1 MAKVQKIIYFLFGK
15 VQNFLYLCTIEIKI
29 ITKPYGNSVKPG
41 FMKLITKQIE
51 NQLAKYPIYSQDNKG
66 GEAVAVCKFFLQ
78 GYTWYVLEANKNGND
93 YEFFGI
99 VDGEYKE
106 YGYFTLSELQSLR
119 GRWGL
124 TVERDMYFKPTQ
136 VKDIKFMAA

>member
-1 MAKVQKIIYFLFGK
+1 
-15 VQNFLYLCTIEIKI
+15 
-29 ITKPYGNSVKPG
+29 
-41 FMKLITKQIE
+41 MKLITKQIE
-51 NQLAKYPIYSQDNKG
+51 NQLAKYPIYSQDSKG
-66 GEAVAVCKFFLQ
+66 DEAVAVCKFFLQ

>member
-1 MAKVQKIIYFLFGK
+1 MAKVQKILYFLFGK

-29 ITKPYGNSVKPG
+29 ITKPYGNTVKPE

-51 NQLAKYPIYSQDNKG
+51 NQLAKYPIYSQDSKG
-66 GEAVAVCKFFLQ
+66 DEAVAVCKFFLQ

>member
-1 MAKVQKIIYFLFGK
+1 
-15 VQNFLYLCTIEIKI
+15 
-29 ITKPYGNSVKPG
+29 
-41 FMKLITKQIE
+41 MKLMTKQIE
-51 NQLAKYPIYSQDNKG
+51 NQLAKYPIYSQDGKKE
-66 GEAVAVCKFFLQ
+66 EAVAVCKFFLQ
-78 GYTWYVLEANKNGND
+78 GYTWYVLEAEKQGDD
-93 YEFFGI
+93 YSFFGI

-136 VKDIKFMAA
+136 VKDIKFYGA

>member
-29 ITKPYGNSVKPG
+29 ITKPYGSTVKPG

-51 NQLAKYPIYSQDNKG
+51 NQLAKYPIYSQDSKG
-66 GEAVAVCKFFLQ
+66 DEAVAVCKFFLQ